1 MAKKFKR
8 KDGFITKNFGFG
20 WGIQVIGGEKGAM
33 KRMQKFDA
41 RAKK

>member
-8 KDGFITKNFGFG
+8 KDGFTTIPFGFG
-20 WGIQVIGGEKGAM
+20 WGIQVLGCEKGAM
-33 KRMQKFDA
+33 KRMQKFDI